1 MDGAMLGDIA
11 ASPAM
16 AGFGMASK
24 SALAGDALGG
34 VVVSGMRLGSRRR

>member
-1 MDGAMLGDIA
+1 MLGDIA

-24 SALAGDALGG
+24 PALVGDALGFAAA
-34 VVVSGMRLGSRRR
+34 RIR